1 MKVFLLFFF
10 FYQLATAAAEQKNS
24 RWNKLMTL
32 VNQEMKILES
42 AKRKGVEI
50 KYRMLE
56 LHSEKLKLIHEKN
69 NKEFLG
75 SSRSTGSSQ
84 KKESFFSETRS
95 YYNLT
100 KDFGENIL
108 KDEVKNSRK
117 AEILYALA
125 LNSRDYGRDN
135 ITEKYLLGVLSL
147 ITNSKNSLKH
157 HAETAL
163 ADFYYNEKKFPEAI
177 QFYKSVIKNAEDDW
191 MTKHLFNLSWCY
203 LKNRDFDKA
212 IETIK
217 LSYFESKNPA
227 YINITDQAL
236 ENIGSFYVYAGKPLE
251 GLDFYLENEKNP
263 LPYLLPMALKAS
275 DKGHEKETRKIL
287 DAARVMINKKELHQ
301 HQEEL
306 LHTYLDFYRHYNRF
320 VDHELISKELVSYYK
335 LAEAKREDSKRSKF
349 AIDFKDDAIE
359 KIRTTA
365 GFLQVKLS
373 KDIKKDDSQFD
384 AEELRIVLDYFD
396 HLIQLDKK
404 RKPEYLY
411 FRAETYYSVNN
422 FNLAAKS
429 YVEAVND
436 SKQAKDIALLRKS
449 LNSLLSLTGQEVL
462 NKEDNKKYLVFTY
475 SEHIKN
481 WPRDEKSL
489 AIYPKLIEIYLES
502 TNDTKASEVISFYNK
517 SFPENI
523 KDQQVFMTKVLDQL
537 IDKKNTIKLN
547 QWITVFKNGFLSFPK
562 ETIEKTEIVLGNLL
576 FMEYQDLAK
585 NGQKFKAAKGFE
597 GLYFHKL
604 YPDKVKSQAAF
615 FASMAYLEL
624 GETKDFYIW
633 QLNSHSK
640 MAETERLERR
650 KEQLA
655 MIERTYRLQD
665 FKTSYKMSEFLL
677 KHFCSIKDEIQD
689 RFFEVAVMTS
699 LVEENASDSERIVK
713 ENSSCLK
720 NAGLSQISLSQIYH
734 FYEKKGDYYK
744 LRSFVK
750 RNPVEPFMTQFRY
763 NIQKMYWEKSDLN
776 IKESIKS
783 DLLLT
788 KNDESLR
795 WLKEIDLFQK
805 AQKDLDVLREVKVW
819 EKPIFDPEAFNRSLE
834 DYLVQVQRFKKNYE
848 ILLNSDQTDL
858 AILTS
863 KIFIVLFDH
872 VGLTIQSLSPKGMT
886 KEVSEPFK
894 LAMKDVS
901 RQFTQASQ
909 LYSANLMKVLG
920 EKEILSRGGRFIS
933 SINGIENPVFSFST
947 GLIMDK
953 TRE

>member
-1 MKVFLLFFF
+1 MKLFCLFFF
-10 FYQLATAAAEQKNS
+10 IYQLATASTEKKES
-24 RWNKLMTL
+24 RWHKLMLL

-69 NKEFLG
+69 NKEFLE
-75 SSRSTGSSQ
+75 SSRVTGTSQ
-84 KKESFFSETRS
+84 NKETFFSETRN

-100 KDFGENIL
+100 KEFGNKIL
-108 KDEVKNSRK
+108 KEEVKNGRK

-135 ITEKYLLGVLSL
+135 ITEKYLLEVLSL
-147 ITNSKNSLKH
+147 INNSKNSLKH

-177 QFYKSVIKNAEDDW
+177 ELYKSVIKNTEDDW

-203 LKNRDFDKA
+203 LKNREFDKA

-217 LSYFESKNPA
+217 LSYFESKDPA
-227 YINITDQAL
+227 YINVKDQAL
-236 ENIGSFYVYAGKPLE
+236 ENIGSFYVYAGRPLD
-251 GLDFYLENEKNP
+251 GLAFYIENEKNP

-275 DKGHEKETRKIL
+275 DKGHEKETRRIL
-287 DAARVMINKKELHQ
+287 DAAREMINKKELHQ

-335 LAEAKREDSKRSKF
+335 LAEAKREDSKRSKL

-585 NGQKFKAAKGFE
+585 NGQKLKAAKGFE

-665 FKTSYKMSEFLL
+665 FTTSYKLSEFLL
-677 KHFCSIKDEIQD
+677 KQFCSIKDEIQD
-689 RFFEVAVMTS
+689 RFFEVAIMTS
-699 LVEENASDSERIVK
+699 LVEENVSDSERIVK

-720 NAGLSQISLSQIYH
+720 NGGLSLISLSQIYH

-750 RNPVEPFMTQFRY
+750 RNSVEPFLTQFRY
-763 NIQKMYWEKSDLN
+763 SIQKMFWEKSDLN

-788 KNDESLR
+788 KNDESLK

-805 AQKDLDVLREVKVW
+805 AQKDLDVLKEVKIW

-834 DYLVQVQRFKKNYE
+834 DYLVQVQNFKQNYD
-848 ILLNSDQTDL
+848 IILNSDQTDL

-886 KEVSEPFK
+886 KEVSESFK